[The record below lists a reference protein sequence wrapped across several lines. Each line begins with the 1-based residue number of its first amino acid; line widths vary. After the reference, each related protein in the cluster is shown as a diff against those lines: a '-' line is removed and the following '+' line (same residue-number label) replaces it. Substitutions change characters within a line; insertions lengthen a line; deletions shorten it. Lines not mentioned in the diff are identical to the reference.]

1 MKPEDIHQA
10 FADALIKQDME
21 ALANLYTE
29 DAVFHPGAGQVAV
42 HGRRQIIKELEVF
55 IPVAA
60 TMKPVDRTIIE
71 KGDTALIKLVW
82 RMTNEAGEELEYN
95 ALEVLRKEEGI
106 WRYAIDNPY
115 GV

>member
-10 FADALIKQDME
+10 FANALIAQDLE

-29 DAVFHPGAGQVAV
+29 DAVFHPGHNKAPVQ
-42 HGRRQIIKELEVF
+42 GRRQITKELEVF

-71 KGDTALIKLVW
+71 KGNMALIKLVW
-82 RMTNEAGEELEYN
+82 KMTTEQGEEKQFN
-95 ALEVLRKEEGI
+95 ALEVLQKTGDA
-106 WRYAIDNPY
+106 WQYAIDNPY